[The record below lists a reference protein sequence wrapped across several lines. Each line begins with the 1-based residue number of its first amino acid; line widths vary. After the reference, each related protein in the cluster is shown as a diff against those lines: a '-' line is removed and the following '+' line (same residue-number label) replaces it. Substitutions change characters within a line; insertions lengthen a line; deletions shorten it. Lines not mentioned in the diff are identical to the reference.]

1 MTEYGTT
8 SALDAESALIT
19 GAPNEVP
26 QLSASGNL
34 VVQGLELRRNSSGV
48 HHILKY
54 VGEQN
59 VPGDIKRLRRA
70 SSETVRRMGTPVLIK
85 RMLTDRDARLGL
97 ASKSANFDSV
107 YGQTRNMDPLS
118 HGTGYTSKTFSENEY
133 INSSGEIFKSEID
146 VSAQYVRAPK
156 YRGYGPGFI
165 TYIIEPDVAMDYYKH
180 TPEGVLVRIQ
190 QATAQ
195 TLWWPDIQDNDLI
208 VHVELDNNNNIV
220 DTFERY
226 VTKMVNPV
234 SLRGLDRKGRERG
247 NHPDAIADGAT
258 LGADLGNRHVV
269 NQQFSMSLLPWQH
282 VLYGV
287 EIDR

>member
-8 SALDAESALIT
+8 SALSAESALIT
-19 GAPNEVP
+19 GAPNQVP

-48 HHILKY
+48 HHVLKY
-54 VGEQN
+54 VGEPN

-70 SSETVRRMGTPVLIK
+70 SSETIRRMGTPVLIK
-85 RMLTDRDARLGL
+85 RMLTDRDAQLGL
-97 ASKSANFDSV
+97 ADESANFDSI
-107 YGQTRNMDPLS
+107 YGQTRNRDPLS
-118 HGTGYTSKTFSENEY
+118 HGAGYTSKTLSENEY
-133 INSSGEIFKSEID
+133 INSSGEIFQSEID

-180 TPEGVLVRIQ
+180 TPEGVLLRIQ

-195 TLWWPDIQDNDLI
+195 ALWWPDIQDNDLI
-208 VHVELDNNNNIV
+208 VHIELDNNNNILN
-220 DTFERY
+220 TSERY
-226 VTKMVNPV
+226 VTKMVQPV
-234 SLRGLDRKGRERG
+234 SFRGLDRKGRNRRSR
-247 NHPDAIADGAT
+247 PDEIADGAFI
-258 LGADLGNRHVV
+258 GSDLGNRHIV
-269 NQQFSMSLLPWQH
+269 NQQFEMSLLPPHH
-282 VLYGV
+282 VLYSV